1 MEQISTHVR
10 GHGMVTCSVCGETIG
25 EKSLDGI
32 GVQCTACG
40 TRYCGRCSITIFNC
54 LKCGKRTEEF
64 KKEPLE
70 DYSEPS
76 ISMVNMRRHSREQ
89 HRTIV
94 EYLLAPP
101 PNTNEAWK
109 KVTAL
114 SRDISESGICIY
126 TKMRHKEGQT
136 LHFVVNGK
144 RTKGRVCW
152 VKKID
157 DTTYTAGIMFEENP

>member
-1 MEQISTHVR
+1 
-10 GHGMVTCSVCGETIG
+10 MVTCSVCGETIS

-32 GVQCTACG
+32 GVQCSACG

-54 LKCGKRTEEF
+54 LKCGQRTEEF
-64 KKEPLE
+64 KKEVL
-70 DYSEPS
+70 SEPS
-76 ISMVNMRRHSREQ
+76 ISMVNLRRHSREQ

-94 EYLLAPP
+94 EYHVAPP

-109 KVTAL
+109 KVKAL

-126 TKMRHKEGQT
+126 TKIRHEEGQT
-136 LHFVVNGK
+136 LNFILNGK

-157 DTTYTAGIMFEENP
+157 NTFYTAGIMFEENP